1 MKTVYRLLACLFFF
15 VSANSLLAQNLEQRV
30 TECEKQINIL
40 KNKPGIPGPKGDKG
54 DPGPRGLQGER
65 GPQGLSGSSGS
76 SVDLKCL
83 NILSDFIKVNYLGKD
98 YVQMGRNA
106 EGRGFVATFNDNRK
120 KNSWLGSNLE
130 GTGGGV
136 FLFDG
141 SEKRIAYLGASVT
154 GVGVLEINGQTKDFA
169 EPFEIVEREG
179 VVPGTVMTM
188 KADGAGTQPAKEAYD
203 RKVVGVVSEAGGLS
217 PGMVLGSRADGSND
231 LPVAIAGQVYVRVN
245 LEGGDIAVGDL
256 LVSSG
261 KPGVAMKA
269 SDPMKA
275 FGATV
280 GKALAPFTEKDLKEN
295 GEGLLLMLVLNH

>member
-1 MKTVYRLLACLFFF
+1 MANPFSIDAQTFEKRL
-15 VSANSLLAQNLEQRV
+15 E
-30 TECEKQINIL
+30 ECERQINIL
-40 KNKPGIPGPKGDKG
+40 KNKPGIKGEKGDKG
-54 DPGPRGLQGER
+54 DTGPQGSKGER
-65 GPQGLSGSSGS
+65 GPQGLSGSTI
-76 SVDLKCL
+76 DLKCL
-83 NILSDFIKVNYLGKD
+83 DIYESQIEVND
-98 YVQMGRNA
+98 YDGDTHVRMGRNKS
-106 EGRGFVATFNDNRK
+106 GRGFISLYDDNTNNTAFLGGITEGKGGALILYND
-120 KNSWLGSNLE
+120 
-130 GTGGGV
+130 
-136 FLFDG
+136 
-141 SEKRIAYLGASVT
+141 SEAQIAYIGASTT
-154 GVGVLEINGQTKDFA
+154 GKGMLKINGEVKDLA
-169 EPFEIVEREG
+169 ESFEIAEREG

-295 GEGLLLMLVLNH
+295 GEGLLLMLVMNH